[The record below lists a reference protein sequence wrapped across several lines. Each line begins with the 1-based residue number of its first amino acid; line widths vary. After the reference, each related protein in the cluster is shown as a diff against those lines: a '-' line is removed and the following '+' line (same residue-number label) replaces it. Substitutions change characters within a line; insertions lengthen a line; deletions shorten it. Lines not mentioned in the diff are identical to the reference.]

1 MSSEIYIIDIKS
13 YEVSTVLEFLP
24 PGFRPEDV
32 TPVGMALTK
41 DGSKAILSLGRANH
55 IAIIDA
61 KTKKILDY
69 VLVGKRPWSVALN
82 REETLAVVANGLSD
96 DITLVDLVMRKAI
109 KSIPVGRVPHTV
121 LIDD

>member
-1 MSSEIYIIDIKS
+1 MD
-13 YEVSTVLEFLP
+13 
-24 PGFRPEDV
+24 R
-32 TPVGMALTK
+32 
-41 DGSKAILSLGRANH
+41 N
-55 IAIIDA
+55 AIIDA

-96 DITLVDLVMRKAI
+96 DITLVDLVMKKAI